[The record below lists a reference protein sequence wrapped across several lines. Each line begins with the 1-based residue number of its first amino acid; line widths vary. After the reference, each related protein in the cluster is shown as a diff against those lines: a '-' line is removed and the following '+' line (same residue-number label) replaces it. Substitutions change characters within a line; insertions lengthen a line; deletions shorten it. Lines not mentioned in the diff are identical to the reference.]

1 MSNWKL
7 RSRRYLSVLGAGGLL
22 VGCLTTVAIA
32 AVVSAP
38 AAHATDPV
46 PPPPAGFT
54 TVFSDDFA
62 GAAGSAPSSANWFYD
77 IGSGFGTGE
86 IENTTSSTNNAYLD
100 GSGHLVLKA
109 IDNGGTWTSARLE
122 STRDDFAAPAG
133 GELEMTA
140 SIEQPNPANGLGYW
154 PAFWALGSPGRT
166 GGTWP
171 TEGEIDMMED
181 VNGLNEASQTLHDAS
196 NSPGHALIA
205 CPTTGCQTGYNTYTV
220 LINRTNTSAE
230 TLEFIMDGVVES
242 TITEA
247 SVGTT
252 AWQEAI
258 DHGFYIIWDLA
269 MGGNYPNGI
278 CNCTTPTAA
287 TTSGASMSVQYV
299 AVYEEGGNTTPTGTA
314 TATGQVTGI
323 NGLCLGNE
331 NSLNTEGNAIGVST
345 CNGSAGQSWSPY
357 TDSTVRVQG
366 GCLDV
371 ESAGKTS
378 GTLVDWYPCN
388 GTAAQ
393 GWTHES
399 NNELVNPNSGLCLT
413 DPGGNTGSRLDIET
427 CAASAQQLWT
437 LPTGSGSNTVTVT
450 GPGNQTSTVGTAAS
464 LQVSATDSA
473 SGQTLTYSAT
483 GLPAGLSINSS
494 SGLISGTPT
503 TAGTSSVTVTAKD
516 TTGASGSATFTWTVN
531 STITN
536 TVTVT
541 GPGNQSGTVG
551 TAASLQIAASDSA
564 SGQTLTYT
572 ATGLPAGLS
581 INSTSGL
588 ISGTPTTAG
597 TSSVTV
603 TAKDTTGASGS
614 ATFTWTVGSGT
625 VTGGVDISAGG
636 PAAAPFVA
644 DEDFTGGATSNT
656 THAITT
662 TGLTNPAPQS
672 VYQHNRYGNFSY
684 AIPGLTPG
692 GSYTVRLHFAE
703 EYWTTAGSRTFNVLI
718 NGTQVLTNFDIFAT
732 AGGEFKGVIEPFTA
746 TASSTGAITI
756 QFVTVK
762 DNAQVNGIEITPT
775 GTSDTVTVTGPG
787 NQTST
792 VGTAA
797 SLQIHASDSASGQTL
812 TYAATGLPA
821 GLSINSSTGL
831 ISGTPTTAGTSTVT
845 VTATDTIGAS
855 GSATFTWTVGSG
867 TVTGGVDI
875 SAGGPAAAPFVADED
890 FTGGTPTT
898 VTNTISTTGVTNP
911 APQSVYQHNRF
922 GNFTYTIPGLTAG
935 ASYNVRL
942 DFDEAYWTT
951 AGSRTFNV
959 LINGTQVLTNFDI
972 FATAGGEYK
981 AVAESFTATAS
992 SAGAITI
999 QFVTVKD
1006 NAQINGIEISP
1017 T

>member
-1 MSNWKL
+1 MKNLKQ
-7 RSRRYLSVLGAGGLL
+7 RSRRYLSVLSAGGLL
-22 VGCLTTVAIA
+22 AGCLITVAIT
-32 AVVSAP
+32 AVLGAP

-109 IDNGGTWTSARLE
+109 INNGGTWTSARLE

-205 CPTTGCQTGYNTYTV
+205 CPTTGCQTGYNTYSV

-230 TLEFIMDGVVES
+230 TLEFLMDGTVES

-278 CNCTTPTAA
+278 CNCTTPTSA
-287 TTSGASMSVQYV
+287 TTSGASMSVAYV

-331 NSLNTEGNAIGVST
+331 NSLNTEGNPIGVST
-345 CNGSAGQSWSPY
+345 CNGSTGQQWSPY
-357 TDSTVRVQG
+357 TDSTVRVEG

-450 GPGNQTSTVGTAAS
+450 SPGNQTSTVGTAAS

-483 GLPAGLSINSS
+483 GLPAGLSINSTT
-494 SGLISGTPT
+494 GLISGTPT

-516 TTGASGSATFTWTVN
+516 TTGASGSATFTWTVG
-531 STITN
+531 SGTTN

-541 GPGNQSGTVG
+541 SPGNQSGTVG

-564 SGQTLTYT
+564 SGQTLTYS

-581 INSTSGL
+581 INSTTGL

-672 VYQHNRYGNFSY
+672 VYQHNRYGNFTY
-684 AIPGLTPG
+684 TIPGLTAG

-732 AGGEFKGVIEPFTA
+732 AGGEYIAVIEPFTA
-746 TASSTGAITI
+746 TASSTGT
-756 QFVTVK
+756 
-762 DNAQVNGIEITPT
+762 
-775 GTSDTVTVTGPG
+775 
-787 NQTST
+787 
-792 VGTAA
+792 
-797 SLQIHASDSASGQTL
+797 
-812 TYAATGLPA
+812 
-821 GLSINSSTGL
+821 
-831 ISGTPTTAGTSTVT
+831 
-845 VTATDTIGAS
+845 
-855 GSATFTWTVGSG
+855 
-867 TVTGGVDI
+867 
-875 SAGGPAAAPFVADED
+875 
-890 FTGGTPTT
+890 
-898 VTNTISTTGVTNP
+898 
-911 APQSVYQHNRF
+911 
-922 GNFTYTIPGLTAG
+922 
-935 ASYNVRL
+935 
-942 DFDEAYWTT
+942 
-951 AGSRTFNV
+951 
-959 LINGTQVLTNFDI
+959 
-972 FATAGGEYK
+972 
-981 AVAESFTATAS
+981 
-992 SAGAITI
+992 ITI

-1006 NAQINGIEISP
+1006 NAQINGIEILP
-1017 T
+1017 A